1 MMEVSIEKLDNKGR
15 GIAYINDKIT
25 FIKNALPK
33 EIVEVNITKE
43 SKKYQEG
50 EVTKYIKE
58 SPLRIK
64 SICPYFNICGGC
76 DLLNISYED
85 TLKFK
90 KQKLEDIIS
99 KYANI
104 STNIDIIPSDNKLNY
119 RNKITLK
126 VINKKIGYYESS
138 THKLVEINDCLLAEK
153 SISNIIP
160 DLHYLNIKNGEIVVR
175 SNYNDELIIS
185 ITTKDKITP
194 NISYLKEHHKIA
206 GIILNDKVINGDT
219 KYIEIIN
226 HLLFNVSYD
235 SFFQIN
241 RNICSKLFKLIEEN
255 TKDSKVILDLY
266 CGVGTLGIAANVEKA
281 YGIEIVKNA
290 VLNAISNSKI
300 NKRNNIYYMLGDV
313 GSTLPKIKDE
323 IDTVIVD
330 PPRAGLDPKTK
341 DTLINFKPNKI
352 IYVSCDPMTLARD
365 IKDLSK
371 YYNLKSIKGLDMF
384 PYTEHCESITILER
398 R

>member
-1 MMEVSIEKLDNKGR
+1 MAFTIEKLDNKGR

-25 FIKNALPK
+25 FIKNALPT
-33 EIVEVNITKE
+33 EEVEVTITKE

-50 EVTKYIKE
+50 IVTKYIKK
-58 SPLRIK
+58 SPKRID

-76 DLLNISYED
+76 DLLHISYED
-85 TLKFK
+85 TLKYK

-104 STNIDIIPSDNKLNY
+104 STNIDIIPSDNILNY

-126 VINKKIGYYESS
+126 VVNKKIGFYEPS
-138 THKLVEINDCLLAEK
+138 THKLVQIQNCLLAEK
-153 SISNIIP
+153 SIQNIIS
-160 DLHYLNIKNGEIVVR
+160 DLHYLNIKNGEIVIR
-175 SNYNDELIIS
+175 SNYNNELIIS

-194 NISYLKEHHKIA
+194 NISYLKEHYKIA
-206 GIILNDKVINGDT
+206 GIILNDKVINGDD
-219 KYIEIIN
+219 KFIEIIN

-241 RNICSKLFKLIEEN
+241 RNICSKLFKLIEQE
-255 TKDSKVILDLY
+255 TKNSKVLLDLY

-290 VLNAISNSKI
+290 ILNAISNSKI

-313 GSTLPKIKDE
+313 STVLPKIKDD
-323 IDTVIVD
+323 IDTIIVD
-330 PPRAGLDPKTK
+330 PPRAGLDDKTK
-341 DTLINFKPNKI
+341 NTIIEFKPNKI

-365 IKDLSK
+365 IKELSK

-384 PYTEHCESITILER
+384 PYTEHCESITVLER

>member
-1 MMEVSIEKLDNKGR
+1 MGFTIEKLDNKGR

-25 FIKNALPK
+25 FIKNALPTEEV
-33 EIVEVNITKE
+33 EITITKE

-50 EVTKYIKE
+50 IVTKYIKK
-58 SPLRIK
+58 SPKRID

-76 DLLNISYED
+76 DLLHISYED
-85 TLKFK
+85 TLKYK

-104 STNIDIIPSDNKLNY
+104 STNIDIIPSDNTLNY

-126 VINKKIGYYESS
+126 VVNKKIGFYEPS
-138 THKLVEINDCLLAEK
+138 THKLVQIQNCLLAEK
-153 SISNIIP
+153 SIQDIIP
-160 DLHYLNIKNGEIVVR
+160 DLHYLNIKNGEIVIR
-175 SNYNDELIIS
+175 SNYNNELIIA

-194 NISYLKEHHKIA
+194 NISYLKEHYKIA
-206 GIILNDKVINGDT
+206 GIILNNKVINGDD
-219 KYIEIIN
+219 KFIEIIN

-241 RNICSKLFKLIEEN
+241 RNICSKLFKLIEQE
-255 TKDSKVILDLY
+255 TKNSKVLLDLY

-290 VLNAISNSKI
+290 ILNAISNSKI

-313 GSTLPKIKDE
+313 STVLPKIKDD
-323 IDTVIVD
+323 IDTIIVD
-330 PPRAGLDPKTK
+330 PPRAGLDDNTK
-341 DTLINFKPNKI
+341 NTIIEFKPNKI

-365 IKDLSK
+365 IKELSK

-384 PYTEHCESITILER
+384 PYTEHIESFVILER

>member
-126 VINKKIGYYESS
+126 VINKRIGYYESS

-175 SNYNDELIIS
+175 ANYNDELIIS

-330 PPRAGLDPKTK
+330 PPRAGLDDKTK

-384 PYTEHCESITILER
+384 PYTEHCESVCILER
-398 R
+398 K

>member
-1 MMEVSIEKLDNKGR
+1 MEVSIEKLDNKGR

-64 SICPYFNICGGC
+64 SVCPYFNICGGC

-104 STNIDIIPSDNKLNY
+104 STNIDITPSDNKLNY

-206 GIILNDKVINGDT
+206 GIILNDKVINGDS

-266 CGVGTLGIAANVEKA
+266 CGVGTLGIAASSEKA

-330 PPRAGLDPKTK
+330 PPRAGLDSKTK

-384 PYTEHCESITILER
+384 PYTEHIESFVILER

>member
-1 MMEVSIEKLDNKGR
+1 MAFTIEKLDNKGR

-25 FIKNALPK
+25 FIKNALPT
-33 EIVEVNITKE
+33 EEVEVTITKE

-50 EVTKYIKE
+50 IVTKYIKK
-58 SPLRIK
+58 SPKRID

-76 DLLNISYED
+76 DLLHISYED
-85 TLKFK
+85 TLKYK

-104 STNIDIIPSDNKLNY
+104 STNIDIIPSDNILNY

-126 VINKKIGYYESS
+126 VVNKKIGFYEPS
-138 THKLVEINDCLLAEK
+138 THKLVQIQNCLLAEK
-153 SISNIIP
+153 SIQDIIP
-160 DLHYLNIKNGEIVVR
+160 DLHYLNIKNGEIVIR
-175 SNYNDELIIS
+175 SNYNNELIIA

-194 NISYLKEHHKIA
+194 NISYLKEHYKIA
-206 GIILNDKVINGDT
+206 GIILNNKVVNGDD
-219 KYIEIIN
+219 KFIEIIN

-241 RNICSKLFKLIEEN
+241 RNICSKLFKLIEQE
-255 TKDSKVILDLY
+255 TKNSKVLLDLY

-290 VLNAISNSKI
+290 ILNAISNSKI

-313 GSTLPKIKDE
+313 STVLPKIKDD
-323 IDTVIVD
+323 IDTIIVD
-330 PPRAGLDPKTK
+330 PPRAGLDDKTK
-341 DTLINFKPNKI
+341 NTIIEFKPNKI

-365 IKDLSK
+365 IKELSK

-384 PYTEHCESITILER
+384 PYTEHCESITVLER